1 MSIKNDGHYFCRA
14 GGNRPDGLNEPVT
27 FDRFFWQE
35 EPLWRLIFEAGEA
48 GRGAPV
54 QVRALEQWMIPN
66 KLENAI

>member
-1 MSIKNDGHYFCRA
+1 
-14 GGNRPDGLNEPVT
+14 
-27 FDRFFWQE
+27 
-35 EPLWRLIFEAGEA
+35 

>member
-1 MSIKNDGHYFCRA
+1 
-14 GGNRPDGLNEPVT
+14 
-27 FDRFFWQE
+27 
-35 EPLWRLIFEAGEA
+35 A

>member
-1 MSIKNDGHYFCRA
+1 RFPS
-14 GGNRPDGLNEPVT
+14 LSS
-27 FDRFFWQE
+27 FDQFFWQE

-66 KLENAI
+66 KLENVI

>member
-1 MSIKNDGHYFCRA
+1 R
-14 GGNRPDGLNEPVT
+14 
-27 FDRFFWQE
+27 
-35 EPLWRLIFEAGEA
+35 EA

>member
-1 MSIKNDGHYFCRA
+1 
-14 GGNRPDGLNEPVT
+14 
-27 FDRFFWQE
+27 
-35 EPLWRLIFEAGEA
+35 GEA